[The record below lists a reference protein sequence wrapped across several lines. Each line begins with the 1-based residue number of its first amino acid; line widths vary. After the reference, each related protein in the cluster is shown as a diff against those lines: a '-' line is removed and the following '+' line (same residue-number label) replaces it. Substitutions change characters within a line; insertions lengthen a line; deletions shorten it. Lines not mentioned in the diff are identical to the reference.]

1 MDAAPPPSRYAVL
14 ATAARNGR
22 LRRALAAYLVFNLV
36 EWATWI
42 AILVWAY
49 EIAGVRGASLIAVVQ
64 LVPAALL
71 APVVAVALARLP
83 GGRALA
89 LGYAA
94 QAVTFLGCGAAL
106 AADASYAVVAP
117 LAALASVSVSMTR
130 PVHFAVVPD
139 VCDTTAELTTGNAAS
154 GWMEAAA
161 IFAGPLLS
169 GVLIVP
175 LGPGGVVLLMGAA
188 CLVALALTVRLRASR
203 RFPGGGD
210 VGVRERA
217 RQVGGDPVAGVLS
230 LLVVGEY
237 VLLGMLDILLV
248 LLAID
253 VLEMGESGPGLLNA
267 MLGVGGMLGAVLTL
281 ALVGR
286 QRLVPAMVLG
296 GLATGVAIA
305 VAGLS
310 TTPLVAMALVAV
322 SGAGKVFVDVGVRTQ
337 VARVLPDRLLTAVFG
352 LQEAIIM
359 GGLAVGALLA
369 PVVVAL
375 AGARGAFVVA
385 GLVLP
390 VLLGVTFRALRRT
403 DSLAQV
409 PVDVLEL
416 LRGVP
421 ALALLP
427 ARLLDRLALDS
438 EPVAAAA
445 GERVVVEGE
454 AGDRFYVIAEGESRV
469 DIGGSTVRR
478 LGPGGWFGELALLR
492 DVPRTA
498 TVTAVTELRLH
509 AIRREA
515 FLAVVAGVSSS
526 VDAADDYARRTYG
539 LDW

>member
-1 MDAAPPPSRYAVL
+1 MDAAPPPRRYAVL

-22 LRRALAAYLVFNLV
+22 LRRALGAYLVFNLV

-42 AILVWAY
+42 AILVWAFQ
-49 EIAGVRGASLIAVVQ
+49 IGGVRGASLMAVVQ

-71 APVVAVALARLP
+71 APLIAVALARLP

-89 LGYAA
+89 LGYGA
-94 QAVTFLGCGAAL
+94 QATTFLACGVALATGAAYPVVVLL
-106 AADASYAVVAP
+106 AT
-117 LAALASVSVSMTR
+117 LASVSVTMTR
-130 PVHFAVVPD
+130 PAHFAVVPD

-154 GWMEAAA
+154 GWVEAAA
-161 IFAGPLLS
+161 MFAGPLLS
-169 GVLIVP
+169 GLLIVP
-175 LGPGGVVLLMGAA
+175 LGAGGVVVVMGAA
-188 CLVALALTVRLRASR
+188 SVVALLLVVRLRASR
-203 RFPGGGD
+203 RLSPGR
-210 VGVRERA
+210 VGVRERM

-237 VLLGMLDILLV
+237 VLVGMLDILLV

-253 VLEMGESGPGLLNA
+253 VLAMAESGPGLLNA
-267 MLGVGGMLGAVLTL
+267 MLGVGGMVGAVLTVV
-281 ALVGR
+281 LVGR
-286 QRLVPAMVLG
+286 QRLVPALILG
-296 GLATGVAIA
+296 GLTTGGAIA

-310 TTPLVAMALVAV
+310 TTPVVAMALVAA

-337 VARVLPDRLLTAVFG
+337 VARVLPDRMLAAVFG
-352 LQEAIIM
+352 LQEATIM

-369 PVVVAL
+369 PLVVAL
-375 AGARGAFVVA
+375 AGPRGAFVAA

-390 VLLGVTFRALRRT
+390 VLLAATFRPLRRT
-403 DSLAQV
+403 DALAQV
-409 PVDVLEL
+409 PVEVLEL

-427 ARLLDRLALDS
+427 GRLLDRLALDS
-438 EPVAAAA
+438 EPVTAAA

-454 AGDRFYVIAEGESRV
+454 VGDRFYVIAEGRSRV
-469 DIGGSTVRR
+469 DVGGSTVRV

-498 TVTAVTELRLH
+498 TVTALTDLRLH

-515 FLAVVAGVSSS
+515 FLAVVAGVRSS
-526 VDAADDYARRTYG
+526 VDAADDYARRTYR
-539 LDW
+539 LSW